1 MNLLELLFGRWSRR
15 QRAMALYQRA
25 MAFANRHE
33 HEAALADYTAVI
45 EATRAP
51 ADVRAMALYNRSVVH
66 SAMHDDVQAVQDL
79 RKLLEVP
86 GATANVRLEAKRKLL
101 RMEQAATR
109 IDRNRPPNAS

>member
-15 QRAMALYQRA
+15 QRAMSLYQRA
-25 MAFANRHE
+25 MTFANRHE